1 MATSYGQIMEQ
12 GKNITYKEFDS
23 LVANELKRYPFL
35 IIKKGAARK
44 VRSMY
49 LKGLTVSDA
58 VSYFLLH

>member
-12 GKNITYKEFDS
+12 GKNITYKEFNG

-35 IIKKGAARK
+35 ITPKGAARK

-49 LKGLTVSDA
+49 NKGLTVSD
-58 VSYFLLH
+58 VISYFLLH